1 LANQNKTK
9 KEIKMKPEIEYDSQM
24 LIDMAEK
31 ILSELSFMLVPS
43 QHSEMII
50 ALTVAYKQ
58 GKAAGIQEAI
68 ELIRDAT

>member
-1 LANQNKTK
+1 MTK
-9 KEIKMKPEIEYDSQM
+9 ESKHNSQM

-58 GKAAGIQEAI
+58 GNAAGIQEAI
-68 ELIRDAT
+68 EVIRDAT

>member
-1 LANQNKTK
+1 
-9 KEIKMKPEIEYDSQM
+9 MKPEIEYDSQM

-50 ALTVAYKQ
+50 GLTIAYKH

>member
-1 LANQNKTK
+1 MTK
-9 KEIKMKPEIEYDSQM
+9 ESKHNSQM

-50 ALTVAYKQ
+50 ALTVAYKH

>member
-1 LANQNKTK
+1 
-9 KEIKMKPEIEYDSQM
+9 MKPEIEYDSQM

-31 ILSELSFMLVPS
+31 IINELSFMLIPS
-43 QHSEMII
+43 QRNEMVI
-50 ALTVAYKQ
+50 ALTVAYKH

>member
-1 LANQNKTK
+1 
-9 KEIKMKPEIEYDSQM
+9 MKPEIEYDSQM

-50 ALTVAYKQ
+50 ALTVAYKH
-58 GKAAGIQEAI
+58 GKADGLKEAI